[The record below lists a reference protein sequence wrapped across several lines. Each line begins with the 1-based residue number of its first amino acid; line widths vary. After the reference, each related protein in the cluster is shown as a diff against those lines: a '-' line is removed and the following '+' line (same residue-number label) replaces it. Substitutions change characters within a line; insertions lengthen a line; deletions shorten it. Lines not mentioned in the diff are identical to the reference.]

1 MARREEPDDKG
12 PGSFAVPIIGAA
24 YGSLV
29 IVAVVAILN
38 SDVGRSL
45 EGEVN
50 APARAMIAIPIV
62 IAASVVSIASL
73 MAMMLP
79 GSRRVSLR
87 VAEIAAWLIP
97 AWLVM
102 GAMVLGAVSF
112 ALHRAD

>member
-1 MARREEPDDKG
+1 MPML
-12 PGSFAVPIIGAA
+12 GAA

-29 IVAVVAILN
+29 IVAVVAVLE
-38 SDVGRSL
+38 SDIGRSL
-45 EGEVN
+45 EDEVN

-62 IAASVVSIASL
+62 VAAAVVSIASL
-73 MAMMLP
+73 MAIMLP
-79 GSRRVSLR
+79 ESRRMSLR

-112 ALHRAD
+112 AIHHAD

>member
-12 PGSFAVPIIGAA
+12 PGSFAVPISGAA

-38 SDVGRSL
+38 SDVGRRL
-45 EGEVN
+45 EDEVN

-62 IAASVVSIASL
+62 IAASVASIASL
-73 MAMMLP
+73 VAMMLP

-112 ALHRAD
+112 ALHHAD